1 MCCCIFS
8 HSTFPWSTTSSW
20 RLGMFGKMKYRDT
33 TSGPQS
39 HPEDVEIWKPETA
52 ANGFFFNQESQSI
65 FTWPSGG
72 RDRQISDSEANLVYI
87 VSSRLHSKTI
97 STKQNQ
103 LVVGPS
109 LVMAPFSWELII
121 IWLYQCKSLCF
132 KRIVKQNPVS
142 CSICDPWTWF
152 GSHFSSVPQCKH

>member
-1 MCCCIFS
+1 
-8 HSTFPWSTTSSW
+8 
-20 RLGMFGKMKYRDT
+20 MFGKMKYRDT

-87 VSSRLHSKTI
+87 VSSRLAKGYKVRQKNK
-97 STKQNQ
+97 TKQ
-103 LVVGPS
+103 S
-109 LVMAPFSWELII
+109 IEL
-121 IWLYQCKSLCF
+121 
-132 KRIVKQNPVS
+132 
-142 CSICDPWTWF
+142 
-152 GSHFSSVPQCKH
+152 